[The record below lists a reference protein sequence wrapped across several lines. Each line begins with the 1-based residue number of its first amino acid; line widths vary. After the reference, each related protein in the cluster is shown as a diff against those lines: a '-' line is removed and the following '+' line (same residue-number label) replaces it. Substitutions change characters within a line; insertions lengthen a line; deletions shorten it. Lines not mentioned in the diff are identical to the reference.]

1 MIEAVSKIGDYVQKK
16 KGIHDLISIF
26 IENPNLKGKC
36 NFVLT
41 IILSEDGGKYS
52 FGRVNLDEFGDFEKY
67 LYKKGA
73 STAHPY
79 VTPTAIIAGDIKKT
93 FEGKILKWF
102 QNCDDYDISKE
113 DKETLEGIGTAI
125 KDQSEK
131 ILAELKEKFA
141 LLESG
146 ENAIITLG
154 VEKGGVI
161 IYLSDIPA
169 FCNFLLLKGKD
180 MLSTRQS
187 TSVGKEAACSIC
199 KEIKCEV
206 YGFAI
211 PWTFHTFDR
220 PGFVAGGC
228 DASNAWK
235 NTPVCFEC
243 AKRLQLGK
251 KYVEENLGFNFA
263 GFRYLLVP
271 KLVLGEDYERVL
283 KILGD
288 KDQLRKLSLN
298 REVKNRITREEDTI
312 LYHIKDQE
320 DFFSNRL
327 IFYKDEKS
335 SRQILLLIEGVL
347 PSRFRALFDAKE
359 TVDKR
364 FWVYRDLVLDESQK
378 KENPLVFN
386 FGVLRDFF
394 PRESKNRTF
403 DKTFLD
409 IVNRIFIGKPVD
421 YALLID
427 FIMKKTRKQLTNNE
441 EMKSSIYDDVSA
453 LDGFL
458 LLHYINELGLLGN
471 MKKEKSSMDETEKE
485 VYSLREL
492 EGLPLE
498 VRVERFFEMNKAFFD
513 NNTKKA
519 VFLEG
524 TLIQGL
530 MEVQQEK
537 RGSTPFFSKLHGLK
551 MNEDLLRRLLP
562 DVKNKLYE
570 YEENERYRDL
580 QFIVSDHFSKA
591 GARLEGTDN
600 ELSFYFVLGMNM
612 HRLFEINKIQKEG

>member
-1 MIEAVSKIGDYVQKK
+1 MIEAVSKIGDYAQKK
-16 KGIHDLISIF
+16 NDIHDLISIF
-26 IENPNLKGKC
+26 IENPNIKEKC

-41 IILSEDGGKYS
+41 LVLNEDVDGYS
-52 FGRVNLDEFGDFEKY
+52 FSRVKLDEFGDFEKY

-102 QNCDDYDISKE
+102 KNCDGYDVSVE
-113 DKETLEGIGTAI
+113 DKETLNRIGTAI

-131 ILAELKEKFA
+131 ILAELQEKFG
-141 LLESG
+141 LMKSG

-154 VEKGGVI
+154 IEKDGI
-161 IYLSDIPA
+161 IINLADIPA
-169 FCNFLLLKGKD
+169 FCNVLLLKGKD
-180 MLSTRQS
+180 MLSTR
-187 TSVGKEAACSIC
+187 TSQGTSIGKNAACSIC
-199 KEIKCEV
+199 QQIKDEV

-235 NTPVCFEC
+235 NTPVCFDC

-251 KYVEENLGFNFA
+251 KYIEENLGFDFA

-271 KLVLGEDYERVL
+271 KLIRGEDYAKILR
-283 KILGD
+283 ILGD
-288 KDQLRKLSLN
+288 KDQLRKIGLN
-298 REVKNRITREEDTI
+298 RESKNRITREEDSI
-312 LYHIKDQE
+312 LYHIKNQE
-320 DFFSNRL
+320 DSFSNRL

-347 PSRFRALFDAKE
+347 PSRMKALFDAKE
-359 TVDKR
+359 NVDKR

-378 KENPLVFN
+378 KENPMVFN

-409 IVNRIFIGKPVD
+409 IVNRIFIGKTVD
-421 YALLID
+421 YPLLID
-427 FIMKKTRKQLTNNE
+427 FIMRKTRKQLDNNE
-441 EMKSSIYDDVSA
+441 EKKKSSIYDDVSA
-453 LDGFL
+453 LNGFL
-458 LLHYINELGLLGN
+458 LLHYVNELGLFRN
-471 MKKEKSSMDETEKE
+471 ENEENSRMDEM
-485 VYSLREL
+485 VNGVSRLIEL
-492 EGLPLE
+492 EILPLE
-498 VRVERFFEMNKAFFD
+498 TRVEKFFEMNKAFFD
-513 NNTKKA
+513 NDTKKA

-524 TLIQGL
+524 ALVQGL

-551 MNEDLLRRLLP
+551 MNEDLVRRIMP
-562 DVKNKLYE
+562 DIRNKLYE
-570 YEENERYRDL
+570 YEEIERYRDL
-580 QFIVSDHFSKA
+580 QFIVSNYFSKT
-591 GARLEGTDN
+591 GTKLEGTDN
-600 ELSFYFVLGMNM
+600 EISFYFVLGMNM
-612 HRLFEINKIQKEG
+612 HRLFEIK